1 LHKGVEEGNLAPHLG
16 VAIGRGFKLFTEY
29 LPRHLPDF
37 EDRVRAAT
45 GLSVSQYLNCVTAL
59 CMYIQQHH
67 KDGPL
72 FITHTVAATTAYKDI
87 YPKFLALESQGPEQ
101 LATSFWQDFDKAGC
115 KVLRERPMMVT
126 ADGRGM
132 VLQSRVPLVAFAVL
146 AQLISL
152 PLVVI
157 AKRQEHSP

>member
-1 LHKGVEEGNLAPHLG
+1 M
-16 VAIGRGFKLFTEY
+16 
-29 LPRHLPDF
+29 
-37 EDRVRAAT
+37 
-45 GLSVSQYLNCVTAL
+45 AL

-67 KDGPL
+67 KDGPF
-72 FITHTVAATTAYKDI
+72 FIAHTVAATTAYKDI

-115 KVLRERPMMVT
+115 KVLRGRPMMVT
-126 ADGRGM
+126 VRRARHG
-132 VLQSRVPLVAFAVL
+132 LQSRVPLVAFAVL

>member
-1 LHKGVEEGNLAPHLG
+1 MHKGVEEGNLAPHLG

-37 EDRVRAAT
+37 EDRFRAAT

-87 YPKFLALESQGPEQ
+87 YPKF
-101 LATSFWQDFDKAGC
+101 T
-115 KVLRERPMMVT
+115 
-126 ADGRGM
+126 RGTGS
-132 VLQSRVPLVAFAVL
+132 VG
-146 AQLISL
+146 
-152 PLVVI
+152 
-157 AKRQEHSP
+157 

>member
-1 LHKGVEEGNLAPHLG
+1 M
-16 VAIGRGFKLFTEY
+16 
-29 LPRHLPDF
+29 
-37 EDRVRAAT
+37 
-45 GLSVSQYLNCVTAL
+45 AL

-87 YPKFLALESQGPEQ
+87 YPTFFALESQSPEQ
-101 LATSFWQDFDKAGC
+101 LATSFWQDFDKAGF

-132 VLQSRVPLVAFAVL
+132 VLHPTFFIERISVGALFHVAKSKPRNESLRIFSAFGDAFEEYVAHTLRGQVSSINSSSAPTDVMRKVGRSRLMPR
-146 AQLISL
+146 SSG
-152 PLVVI
+152 
-157 AKRQEHSP
+157 SPRL

>member
-1 LHKGVEEGNLAPHLG
+1 
-16 VAIGRGFKLFTEY
+16 
-29 LPRHLPDF
+29 
-37 EDRVRAAT
+37 
-45 GLSVSQYLNCVTAL
+45 
-59 CMYIQQHH
+59 MYIQQRH

-87 YPKFLALESQGPEQ
+87 YPKFFALESQGPEQ

-115 KVLRERPMMVT
+115 KVLRERPMMVP

>member
-1 LHKGVEEGNLAPHLG
+1 
-16 VAIGRGFKLFTEY
+16 
-29 LPRHLPDF
+29 
-37 EDRVRAAT
+37 
-45 GLSVSQYLNCVTAL
+45 
-59 CMYIQQHH
+59 M
-67 KDGPL
+67 
-72 FITHTVAATTAYKDI
+72 
-87 YPKFLALESQGPEQ
+87 
-101 LATSFWQDFDKAGC
+101 ATSFWQDFDKAGC

-126 ADGRGM
+126 GRGM

>member
-1 LHKGVEEGNLAPHLG
+1 MHVYPAASQGWATLHHPHG
-16 VAIGRGFKLFTEY
+16 GS
-29 LPRHLPDF
+29 D
-37 EDRVRAAT
+37 D
-45 GLSVSQYLNCVTAL
+45 
-59 CMYIQQHH
+59 
-67 KDGPL
+67 
-72 FITHTVAATTAYKDI
+72 AYKDI
-87 YPKFLALESQGPEQ
+87 YPKFFALESQGPEQ

-126 ADGRGM
+126 GRGM